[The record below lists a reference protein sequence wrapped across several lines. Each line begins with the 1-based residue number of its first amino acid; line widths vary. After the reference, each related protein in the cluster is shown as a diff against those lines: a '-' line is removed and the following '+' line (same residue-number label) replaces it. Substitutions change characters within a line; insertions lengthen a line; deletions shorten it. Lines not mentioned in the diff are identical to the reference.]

1 MLAIPF
7 AFTGVIL
14 ALLLTNT
21 TLSIVAALGAIMLV
35 GIVTKNGIVL
45 IDFINL
51 MRERGIRLY
60 DAIAQ
65 ACRSRLRPVLMT
77 SLTTILVWYRWRS
90 VQVKVPKPGGL
101 WVSQ

>member
-14 ALLLTNT
+14 ALLITNT
-21 TLSIVAALGAIMLV
+21 TLSIVAALGAVMLV

-51 MRERGIRLY
+51 MREREFACMTPSLRLV
-60 DAIAQ
+60 A
-65 ACRSRLRPVLMT
+65 
-77 SLTTILVWYRWRS
+77 LVFVRC
-90 VQVKVPKPGGL
+90 
-101 WVSQ
+101 